1 MTVIWPWTNRKVF
14 SSDEVMEDILDTE
27 VGRSKADRLGSA
39 MCGHRTGRIV
49 GNTPGEEVYL
59 VIQ

>member
-1 MTVIWPWTNRKVF
+1 
-14 SSDEVMEDILDTE
+14 MEAILDTE

-39 MCGHRTGRIV
+39 MCGHRTGKIV

-59 VIQ
+59 VIQQPLTSCTRLDYVLDTV